1 MGNIKKVELD
11 PETIQGKYLTFLL
24 MGETYGLQ
32 ILKVQEIISL
42 LNITRVPRTP
52 AYVLGVINLRGKVIP
67 VIDMRLKFGLEKSER
82 TERTCIIVVQITRGQ
97 NSITIGIIVDEVSE
111 VINVKASQISATPP
125 MGAAVNTDFIMGMGK
140 VDDLV
145 IMLLDI
151 NKAFSDEIFSII
163 ENQA

>member
-67 VIDMRLKFGLEKSER
+67 VIDMRLKFGLEKSEK

-111 VINVKASQISATPP
+111 VINVKASQISPTPP
-125 MGAAVNTDFIMGMGK
+125 MGVAVNTDFIMGVGK
-140 VDDLV
+140 VDDSV

-151 NKAFSDEIFSII
+151 NKAFSDEIFSIV